1 MTDAERGKV
10 HVEGVE
16 VEISH
21 PDKLLWP
28 EPGITKLIYLQKLAA
43 LSPYLLPYCRD
54 RHMTTVRFPQGVEG
68 KFFYQKNAPA
78 GRPDY
83 VKTHHYEGVEYVNLD
98 SLPVL
103 LWLGNLA
110 ALEFHPSF
118 ETVHG
123 DEPQEW
129 VIDIDP
135 EEEGDP
141 RLMEA
146 AARVGEAL
154 EGMGLLSVPKT
165 SGASGVQIVVPL
177 TPGHTFADLQKVG
190 GFLAHFLSEKF
201 GSLFTVERLLKERE
215 GRIYLDYVQVAAG
228 KSMAAPYTPRAR
240 PEATVSAP
248 LTWEEVREGVSPK
261 AFHLMNMEER
271 LKEKGDLLAGVERQS
286 LVPILKFLEQRPVRS
301 GR

>member
-1 MTDAERGKV
+1 MTDERGIV
-10 HVEGVE
+10 QVDGVE
-16 VEISH
+16 VEISR

-54 RHMTTVRFPQGVEG
+54 RHLTTRRFPHGVQG
-68 KFFYQKNAPA
+68 KFFYQKNAPG

-83 VKTHHYEGVEYVNLD
+83 VRTHLYEGVEYVNLD

-123 DEPQEW
+123 EEPQEW
-129 VIDIDP
+129 VIDVDP
-135 EEEGDP
+135 EREGDP

-154 EGMGLLSVPKT
+154 EGMGLCSFPKT
-165 SGASGVQIVVPL
+165 SGASGVQVVVPL
-177 TPGHTFADLQKVG
+177 TEGHTFEDLHRVG
-190 GFLAHFLSEKF
+190 GFLARFLAEKF
-201 GSLFTVERLLKERE
+201 RTLFTVERLLKERE

-228 KSMAAPYTPRAR
+228 KSMAAPYTPRAT
-240 PEATVSAP
+240 PEATVSTP
-248 LTWEEVREGVSPK
+248 LTWDEVKTGVSPK
-261 AFHLMNMEER
+261 AFHLLSIEKR
-271 LKEKGDLLAGVERQS
+271 LAEKGDLLAQAERQS
-286 LVPILKFLEQRPVRS
+286 LAPILKFLEKRPAAL